1 VFTVLCVSDPYAVVG
16 VMNGFDI
23 KPDLVGGLATSTV
36 AGEELV
42 EKLCPAK
49 ALNLL
54 DPRSIPQ
61 LRHMLRRAL
70 AAPRT

>member
-1 VFTVLCVSDPYAVVG
+1 MFTVLCASDPYAVVG

-23 KPDLVGGLATSTV
+23 KPDLVGGIATSTI

-42 EKLCPAK
+42 EKLSGAK

-61 LRHMLRRAL
+61 LRHLLRRAL
-70 AAPRT
+70 AARET